1 MKRPDINTT
10 FVLAL
15 VKRDLWKYFTSPTGY
30 VFITLFILLSTAAAF
45 WQDRFFLDNLANLDQ
60 LNYMF
65 PYLLLF
71 FIPALTMSVWSEERK
86 QGTDELLF
94 TLPAT
99 SLEIVIGKYL
109 ATLGIYTASLVL
121 SLSHVLVLS
130 WLGSPDLG
138 LMFSNYVGYWLLGA
152 ALIAVGMLAS
162 LLTANAT
169 IAFVV
174 GAVFCAFLVLIDL
187 MGSFGAG
194 LGEFLAPLGV
204 YRHFDDFARGV
215 MSLSGLLYFLSIA
228 GLMLYVN
235 VLLVEKRHWPREAD
249 GRPMWL
255 HHAARTVG
263 LVLAVIG
270 LNVIL
275 GRAGIRVDATAEGLH
290 SLSGETVSLIS
301 ELSGER
307 PVFIQAYVSPEVP
320 EQLVQTR
327 ANLLGVLGEI
337 ESVGGARVQVLIEDT
352 EPFTQEA
359 RDAREKFGIT
369 PRQVPHLGSAR
380 AGFTDVFLGVA
391 FTCGAEEQVIPFLER
406 GLPIE
411 YEITRSVRVVAKT
424 ERKRVG
430 ILGTEAKLFG
440 GFDFSSMRSNP
451 AWPVVEE
458 LRKQYDVVQVSAAA
472 PIRQELDGLFAALP
486 SSLPQPEM
494 DNLLEYIHQGNPT
507 LLLVDPLPVFNI
519 GLSPS
524 ERSGANTNPFQRQQ
538 GPPPK
543 PKGDILG
550 LLARIGVRWDKAG
563 IVWDSYN
570 PHPDLAHLPEEVVFV
585 GEGNDNEQAFNR
597 EHPAS
602 LALQELVFLFPGH
615 VKREAGSDLEFR
627 PLVRSGEA
635 SAVQNYSRMVQRNFF
650 GVQLARGLPHRPD
663 DREYILAAHVRTKDL
678 ETEKGESDSEA
689 EASPEEA
696 SESADA
702 KPDGEGEK
710 KEEES
715 ERVNAIVVADLDFIS
730 QQFFSIRAQGPE
742 TLNFDNVT
750 FFLNCMDVLMGDESF
765 VALRNKR
772 VRHRTLERV
781 EDQTRSFVEQRVKD
795 EEEAEEVAEKAL
807 KQAQE
812 RLQEKVDEVRERRD
826 LDAQAK
832 QIMAQNLQEVEN
844 RRFEVLKA
852 NIEAEKES
860 KINASK
866 ESMESQ
872 IRRIQGNIRTYA
884 VLLPPV
890 PVFVLG
896 VLIFVRRQRREEEGA
911 RAARRLRS

>member
-1 MKRPDINTT
+1 MKRPEINTT

-121 SLSHVLVLS
+121 SLSHVLVLG

-169 IAFVV
+169 IAFIV

-215 MSLSGLLYFLSIA
+215 MSFSGFLYFLSIA
-228 GLMLYVN
+228 GLMLHVN

-275 GRAGIRVDATAEGLH
+275 GRAGIRADATAEGLH
-290 SLSGETVSLIS
+290 SLSGETVSLLS
-301 ELSGER
+301 ELSDKR

-337 ESVGGARVQVLIEDT
+337 ESAGGARVQVLIEDT

-411 YEITRSVRVVAKT
+411 YEITRSVRVVART
-424 ERKRVG
+424 DRKKVG

-458 LRKQYDVVQVSAAA
+458 LRKQYEVVQVSAAA

-486 SSLPQPEM
+486 SSLPQEEL
-494 DNLLEYIHQGNPT
+494 DNVLEYIRAGNPT
-507 LLLVDPLPVFNI
+507 LLLVDPLPIFNI

-524 ERSGANTNPFQRQQ
+524 ERSGANVNPFQRQQ

-585 GEGNDNEQAFNR
+585 GEGNDNEDAFNR

-602 LALQELVFLFPGH
+602 VALQELVFLFPGH
-615 VKREAGSDLEFR
+615 LKREAGSDLEFQ
-627 PLVRSGEA
+627 PLVRTGEA

-650 GVQLARGLPHRPD
+650 GVQLARRLPHRPD
-663 DREYILAAHVRTKDL
+663 DREYTLAAHVRSKDL
-678 ETEKGESDSEA
+678 E
-689 EASPEEA
+689 P
-696 SESADA
+696 
-702 KPDGEGEK
+702 
-710 KEEES
+710 EES
-715 ERVNAIVVADLDFIS
+715 ETEPEVSDGAAAEGADPAQEGENETQESEPERINAIVVADLDFIS

-750 FFLNCMDVLMGDESF
+750 FFLNCMDVLVGDESF
-765 VALRNKR
+765 VTLRNKR

-781 EDQTRSFVEQRVKD
+781 EAQTRSFVEQRVKE
-795 EEEAEEVAEKAL
+795 EEEAEEVADKAL

-860 KINASK
+860 KINSSK
-866 ESMESQ
+866 ENMESQ